1 MIPRYALTRS
11 SFPKLR
17 KGEQSIV
24 CQALTQH
31 PQPQSLENVVER
43 CRVLGY
49 EQLMKRSPA
58 LGDVWESVLWHLNRM
73 RNAGIVKED

>member
-1 MIPRYALTRS
+1 MIPRYTLTRS

-17 KGEQSIV
+17 KGEESIV
-24 CQALTQH
+24 YQALTQR
-31 PQPQSLENVVER
+31 PQSQSLEELVKR
-43 CRVLGY
+43 CCDLGY

-73 RNAGIVKED
+73 RNAGIVKEE